1 MGRLP
6 GFDYARP
13 LFYMVT
19 LKRRPGL
26 ADFSRLCGEENP
38 PKDAR
43 GRPRYLIAN
52 RLTSALAQAIRSFG
66 RDRPGLA
73 PVETFIVMPDHIHLL
88 LRLQGS
94 DPRIPLGDHVAVL
107 VAALSRTYCNTPI
120 QGRRGSAPRDP
131 EAAPSGHADRSFA
144 LFEPDW
150 HDWIVKRDGQ
160 LAAFTRYIR
169 ENPMRAWRRR
179 MNRRFFTQV
188 RPLAFADREWFAYG
202 NPDLLG
208 LPVLEPFRCSRSWP
222 EDGPE
227 WRAALETARRMGPGC
242 AGVGTFMS
250 PCEKACGNAIFQA
263 GGSLVVL
270 APEGFGER
278 WHPTRAKEALCAE
291 GRMLFLSLYPPAAA
305 RPDRATLY
313 RRCHEMGD
321 LVCAALQHSDPRARE
336 MQHSDPQ
343 AREMQHS
350 DPQARGVPSSPE
362 YEDWSFA
369 PPGAARSTRIC
380 VLQIGDNP

>member
-94 DPRIPLGDHVAVL
+94 DPRIPLGDHVAAL

-131 EAAPSGHADRSFA
+131 EATPSGHADRSFA

-150 HDWIVKRDGQ
+150 HDWIVKKDGQ

-188 RPLAFADREWFAYG
+188 RPITFADREWFAYG

-278 WHPTRAKEALCAE
+278 WHECSFSRSTRPP
-291 GRMLFLSLYPPAAA
+291 PPA
-305 RPDRATLY
+305 RT
-313 RRCHEMGD
+313 
-321 LVCAALQHSDPRARE
+321 
-336 MQHSDPQ
+336 
-343 AREMQHS
+343 
-350 DPQARGVPSSPE
+350 
-362 YEDWSFA
+362 A
-369 PPGAARSTRIC
+369 PPFTAAATRWAIWSARHCNTPIRRRGRCNTPIRGRGECRAVRSTRIG
-380 VLQIGDNP
+380 VLHRRAPRGARGSAFCK